1 MGTVV
6 PDTEYGGIGSV
17 RVGLNEGVWSEESV
31 GRIDYQVKCEDDF
44 FVVSSPP
51 LEVMFGS
58 YLNRAG
64 LSEG

>member
-1 MGTVV
+1 MGTVI
-6 PDTEYGGIGSV
+6 PDAEYSGIRSM
-17 RVGLNEGVWSEESV
+17 RVGLNKGVWCEEPV

-44 FVVSSPP
+44 FAISSPP

-58 YLNRAG
+58 NLNRAG